1 MKKFKFALLTF
12 MTALISLSFTAC
24 SDDDDLK
31 NVSVTGVTI
40 TPTTLTLKTGTTG
53 TLTATVVPENA
64 AGTTVAWSSSDTNI
78 ATIENG
84 IVTAI
89 SEGSTTIKV
98 KTDDGGFTA
107 TCEVTVTNDAPAFD
121 ESKYHFD
128 LFLTVGKHGGMSSK
142 NTTVVNSVNKL
153 TADMGTITVKG
164 EGTELGDYSMESI
177 SKGKYY
183 YQIPSSNDRF
193 VKYQIKDNKVIEC
206 ASSPFKTNTYKV
218 RSYTHAWIDDNT
230 LVVMAANGDASKVI
244 WSKLN
249 TDNMSIL
256 AEGTLD
262 ILLPESEVTG
272 EETKKFTTSGIL
284 TYNEKTGKLFYF
296 YYGKNGLSG
305 KSGKTTTAFYTAVLD
320 PVTLA
325 VESNKRNSLAR
336 EMAGSAYGELMQDC
350 VMYDESGNLYLA
362 AITEKGD
369 LEQGHLLR
377 INNGEIDFDATYEGY
392 PNADGKLLTIQY
404 LGNGKALAYARNDAA
419 GTAID
424 SYSHYYSII
433 DLTTGERTRLSYEG
447 KELAYSGGRFSQ
459 RSVVFNEKAY
469 FGVNTEADTNAIIY
483 IYDTKT
489 GVVEKGA
496 EVAGEFYFDMI
507 RVIEND

>member
-1 MKKFKFALLTF
+1 MKKFKFALLAF
-12 MTALISLSFTAC
+12 MTALISFGFTAC

-31 NVSVTGVTI
+31 DVSVTGITI

-64 AGTTVAWSSSDTNI
+64 AVTTVAWSSSDTNV
-78 ATIENG
+78 ATVENG
-84 IVTAI
+84 VVTAV
-89 SEGSTTIKV
+89 SEGSTTIQV
-98 KTDDGGFTA
+98 KTNDGGFTA
-107 TCEVTVTNDAPAFD
+107 TCEVTVTNDTPAFD

-193 VKYQIKDNKVIEC
+193 VKYQIKDNKVIES

-218 RSYTHAWIDDNT
+218 RFYTHAWIDDNI
-230 LVVMAANGDASKVI
+230 LVVMAANGDASKII

-262 ILLPESEVTG
+262 IPLPESEVTG

-284 TYNEKTGKLFYF
+284 TYNEKAGKLFYF

-320 PVTLA
+320 PSTLE

-377 INNGEIDFDATYEGY
+377 INNGETDFDATYEGY
-392 PNADGKLLTIQY
+392 PDADGKLLTIQY
-404 LGNGKALAYARNDAA
+404 LGNGKALAYARDDAA

-433 DLTTGERTRLSYEG
+433 NLATGERTRLSYEG

-483 IYDTKT
+483 IYDIKT

-496 EVAGEFYFDMI
+496 EVAGEFYFDMV
-507 RVIEND
+507 RVVEND

>member
-1 MKKFKFALLTF
+1 MKKFKFTLLVF
-12 MTALISLSFTAC
+12 MTALISLGFTAC

-31 NVSVTGVTI
+31 DVSVTGVTI
-40 TPTTLTLKTGTTG
+40 TPTTLTLKTGATG

-64 AGTTVAWSSSDTNI
+64 AVATVTWSSSDTNV
-78 ATIENG
+78 ATVDKG
-84 IVTAI
+84 VVTAI
-89 SEGSTTIKV
+89 AEGSATITA

-107 TCEVTVTNDAPAFD
+107 TCEVTVASDAPAFD

-142 NTTVVNSVNKL
+142 NTTVVNSVDKL

-177 SKGKYY
+177 SRGKYY

-193 VKYQIKDNKVIEC
+193 VKYQIKDNKVTETAAC
-206 ASSPFKTNTYKV
+206 PFKTNTYKV

-230 LVVMAANGDASKVI
+230 LIIMSANGDASQII

-249 TDNMSIL
+249 ADNMSIL

-262 ILLPESEVTG
+262 IPLPESEVAG

-284 TYNEKTGKLFYF
+284 SYNEKAGKLYYF

-320 PVTLA
+320 PSTLA
-325 VESNKRNSLAR
+325 VESNKRNSITG
-336 EMAGSAYGELMQDC
+336 EMAGSAYGELMQNC
-350 VMYDESGNLYLA
+350 VMYDENGNLYLA
-362 AITEKGD
+362 ALTEKGGI
-369 LEQGHLLR
+369 EEGHLLR
-377 INNGEIDFDATYEGY
+377 INKGEVDFDTTYEGY
-392 PNADGKLLTIQY
+392 PDADGKLLTVQY
-404 LGNGKALAYARNDAA
+404 LGDGKALAYSRNDAA
-419 GTAID
+419 GTSID
-424 SYSHYYSII
+424 SYSHYYSVI
-433 DLTTGERTRLSYEG
+433 DLATGERTRLSYGG

-459 RSVVFNEKAY
+459 RSVVFNGKAY
-469 FGVNTEADTNAIIY
+469 IGVNTEADANAIIY

-489 GVVEKGA
+489 GAVEKGA

-507 RVIEND
+507 RVIEN